1 MQINQITPRYE
12 NGVMKNVTVYFTGNI
27 GGISFNGPI
36 TLPAEESQDF
46 LQQGKMEGV
55 VKQKVI
61 DIIINGDSEPE
72 SVE

>member
-12 NGVMKNVTVYFTGNI
+12 NGVMKDVTVYFTGNI
-27 GGISFNGPI
+27 GGISFNGPL
-36 TLPAEESQDF
+36 TLPVEESQDF
-46 LQQGKMEGV
+46 LQQKQMEAA

-61 DIIINGDSEPE
+61 DIIINGEPE